1 MNTEIIIDRMAR
13 SLKPISRLLVLLI
26 CCAFFVSTAS
36 AQQTPGG
43 TVISNQASATYGD
56 GTNSFSTVSNV
67 ITVTVSNVSGITITP
82 DAGSHATIIP
92 GQLGVL
98 YTFRV
103 TNTGNF
109 ADQVRF
115 LQSGASIQITGAGT
129 IFAAVIDVDGGG
141 TIDGTDTDIL
151 ANGADVLSASILQN
165 GYVDVIVSV
174 NVNGNAA
181 PASSINIQ
189 LGDATTGS
197 PTYDNQAAGTISAHE
212 IRTVSGSSVNG
223 LREARGDIS
232 AVIDTDALLVLSLTA
247 PAGPVALGSDI
258 TYSWQVCNTN
268 GLRDAQSTTLTNAPG
283 GSNTGVFMIVPIP
296 VGTAVK
302 SGQSF
307 PAGTLYS
314 VSPLTDLPRTV
325 ATYTTGAPADL
336 TTVRRVAFRV
346 GATLGLGTC
355 ATAVPLVVTIIT
367 TDATL
372 DIYEIGDTFSMNN
385 VTLQLTD
392 QSGDTVANIGDG
404 NANFSEGAA
413 AGNVDGDGIVQTTLV
428 TRTGAALIGPLNTP
442 TAVGPVNNNDDYTN
456 RSITTGI
463 AGIAFGGTT
472 SADGTI
478 VYSNT
483 LRNTGNANDTFVI
496 TRQSSTAGFTVE
508 ISVNGLGTDYVT
520 MTTNSVSLAIAY
532 NTNATILVR
541 VTAPSGTAILQA
553 SGFDVVIRSTSTLTS
568 SAYNE
573 TIDRLY
579 TGFLRMVKTAPVTNG
594 TGVGGATDPVPGAVI
609 EYTIVYTNISSTGGT
624 GNLQLTVTN
633 LVITENGSAGTN
645 NWGTTTDHVTGSAS
659 DTLGGTITGNTAPSS
674 VLTDTITS
682 LAPQATGTFKF
693 RRVIH

>member
-1 MNTEIIIDRMAR
+1 MNTPRQKIRVASAAR
-13 SLKPISRLLVLLI
+13 PWAYLIALLSCCALLV
-26 CCAFFVSTAS
+26 STTS
-36 AQQTPGG
+36 AQQTAGG
-43 TVISNQASATYGD
+43 TAIQNQASASYSD
-56 GTNSFSTVSNV
+56 GNGNDFSSVSNTV
-67 ITVTVSNVSGITITP
+67 TVTVSNVSGLTITP
-82 DAGSHATIIP
+82 DAGTHATIIP
-92 GQLGVL
+92 GQQGVL

-103 TNTGNF
+103 TNSGNF

-129 IFAAVIDVDGGG
+129 IFAAVIDVDGSG
-141 TIDGTDTDIL
+141 TNNSGDTDIF

-165 GYVDVIVSV
+165 GYIDVIVSV

-189 LGDATTGS
+189 IGDAVNG
-197 PTYDNQAAGTISAHE
+197 PTYDNQAADTTISAHE

-232 AVIDTDALLVLSLTA
+232 ALIDTDALLVLSLTA
-247 PAGPVALGSDI
+247 PAGPVALGTDI

-268 GLRDAQSTTLTNAPG
+268 GLRDAQATTLTNAPG

-325 ATYTTGAPADL
+325 AAYTTTAPGDL
-336 TTVRRVAFRV
+336 TTVRRMAFRV
-346 GATLGLGTC
+346 GATLALGTC
-355 ATAVPLVVTIIT
+355 ATAVPLVVTITT

-372 DIYEIGDTFSMNN
+372 DIYEIGDTFAMNN

-392 QSGDTVANIGDG
+392 QSGDTAANVGDG
-404 NANFSEGAA
+404 NADFNEGTS
-413 AGNVDGDGIVQTTLV
+413 GDGDGDGIVQTTLV
-428 TRTGAALIGPLNTP
+428 IRTGAALIGPLNTP
-442 TAVGPVNNNDDYTN
+442 NAVGPVDSNDDYTN

-463 AGIAFGGTT
+463 AGIAFPGVT
-472 SADGTI
+472 SSDGTI

-483 LRNTGNANDTFVI
+483 LRNTGNADDTFVI

-520 MTTNSVSLAIAY
+520 MTTNSVSLPIAY
-532 NTNATILVR
+532 NSNKTILVR
-541 VTAPSGTAILQA
+541 ITAPAGTAVLQA
-553 SGFDVVIRSTSTLTS
+553 GGFAATIRSTPTLTPA
-568 SAYNE
+568 AYNE

-594 TGVGGATDPVPGAVI
+594 TGVGGANDPVPGAVI

-624 GNLQLTVTN
+624 GNSQLTVTN
-633 LVITENGSAGTN
+633 LVITENGSTGSN
-645 NWGTTTDHVTGSAS
+645 NWGATTTHVAGSAS
-659 DTLGGTITGNTAPSS
+659 DTLLGTIVGDSALSS
-674 VLTDTITS
+674 LLTVSIPT
-682 LAPQATGTFKF
+682 LGPQATGTFKF
-693 RRVIH
+693 RRVIR